1 LVLQET
7 QIAKH
12 NATKAVLTC
21 CLHLMCVCRAKLVA
35 PREFNPRY
43 EADFAAGADYDPDR
57 QRSSQ
62 RKLQRQLVKEKRGA
76 MRELRRDATFMS
88 AVSLLQL
95 LQSVIKRLVCRTT
108 EDCWLGCV
116 RCYVVMSAR
125 PVGGL

>member
-1 LVLQET
+1 
-7 QIAKH
+7 
-12 NATKAVLTC
+12 
-21 CLHLMCVCRAKLVA
+21 VA

-88 AVSLLQL
+88 SVSRSFVLCGVGYGGTKPLL
-95 LQSVIKRLVCRTT
+95 CRSY
-108 EDCWLGCV
+108 CSC
-116 RCYVVMSAR
+116 
-125 PVGGL
+125 